1 MTYKV
6 EKASTI
12 TALQLRNRQLL
23 LSANSQEKSK
33 CFSHPFL
40 LTSKLFTDCQAIF
53 SRGNEEAETLI
64 SNNDGTFYDLLT
76 SRPKTFQQ
84 FDGKMV
90 LVVATLGSL
99 SLLSVS
105 VCAAWILFCRKSTR
119 FRIKRVLTRIICCIC
134 EALNEDDED
143 EAQDETFDIEN
154 AASSTM
160 MSSPASP
167 KNSRSRSASISRSR
181 SRRGSRRAMI
191 NRP

>member
-1 MTYKV
+1 M
-6 EKASTI
+6 
-12 TALQLRNRQLL
+12 
-23 LSANSQEKSK
+23 
-33 CFSHPFL
+33 
-40 LTSKLFTDCQAIF
+40 TDCKAIF
-53 SRGNEEAETLI
+53 SGGDDEAETLV

-76 SRPKTFQQ
+76 SRPKTFQE

-90 LVVATLGSL
+90 LIVATLGSL

-119 FRIKRVLTRIICCIC
+119 SRVKRVLTKILCCLC
-134 EALNEDDED
+134 EALNEE
-143 EAQDETFDIEN
+143 EEEQDESFDMET

-160 MSSPASP
+160 IDFPVEP